1 MERKRLGGTVIT
13 RLIQSGRRTSSPC
26 RSGAG
31 FTLLEVVI
39 ALAVLG
45 ISALAFAGVFAMG
58 ASTSHAQ
65 SDQSQ
70 AVVICQSKLE
80 QLRTLS
86 FGDTESDTTQP
97 APYPCTGT
105 GLAPGGSTSQA
116 VSGYSDYVDASGDEV
131 SQSASQFERF
141 WDISDPSGNLDTI
154 AVYCKQINSVSPLN
168 VHVTLT
174 TEKTDNGLIPAN
186 CP

>member
-1 MERKRLGGTVIT
+1 MRQAPIT
-13 RLIQSGRRTSSPC
+13 RQIQPGRMVRGPH

-31 FTLLEVVI
+31 FTLLEVVV

-45 ISALAFAGVFAMG
+45 ISVLAFAGVFAIG

-70 AVVICQSKLE
+70 AVVICQSKME

-86 FGDTESDTTQP
+86 FSDTESDTTQS

-105 GLAPGGSTSQA
+105 GLAPGGSTSQPIT
-116 VSGYSDYVDASGDEV
+116 GYSDYVDAAGDEV
-131 SQSASQFERF
+131 NEPASQFERF
-141 WDISDPSGNLDTI
+141 WEISDPSGNLDTI

-168 VHVTLT
+168 VHITLT